1 MRERSIPR
9 SCGSSRRKWIASGWG
24 ISENNR
30 KAKYYSI
37 TKSGRKQL
45 ARETAELGADR
56 RRDRAPVEAG
66 GPGEEMTHYLRAL
79 AAKLRGL
86 LGDRRAERE
95 LDEEIETHLRLLAE
109 RYIRQ
114 GMSKA
119 EAEWAARR
127 QFGNITSLKETNRE
141 MRGIRLIDTFFQ
153 DLRYGLKML
162 RRNPGFTIV
171 AVLTLALGIGAT
183 TAIFSVVNAVLLRPL
198 PYRDPDRL
206 ALGFNA
212 RGQDFLRWR
221 DQSKAFESM
230 SAFNFGT
237 TDFTGSGEP
246 ERLAV
251 ASVSTDLFA
260 TLGVAPALGRA
271 FTPADDRE
279 GGEPV
284 VVLSDSFWRRRF
296 GSDPQVIG
304 RALTLDSSDDS
315 QPPQRRTVIGIM
327 PHGFRFLGDSDLW
340 MPLITQGWG
349 RVVPMGEGDGKVIYG
364 MAGQDNV
371 SVIARLKPGMT
382 LEAARANLSV
392 IQDRKQKEQVQ
403 IYGTNENP
411 IHLQMMERRSSGD
424 TSRLGTPAQP
434 INIPRERADGQVS
447 VIWLS
452 ESLIGKVRLQLLIL
466 FGAVLFVLLIACAN
480 VTNLLLSR
488 SVVRQ
493 KEMAIRAVAGA
504 GRLRLA
510 RQLLTE
516 SLLLSAVGGA
526 AGLLVAKWGVKLLV
540 AMSPAEIARINESGP
555 SSLLDDRVLGFTCL
569 VVLLTGVLACVFP
582 ALQASKVD
590 INETLKAQST
600 AGSARS
606 RRGGSLRALPALMI
620 AELALA
626 MVLLV
631 GAGLLIKSFLRL
643 MAVPKG
649 FNPDGVLTLTLSP
662 SRNNYPEDLRRIFY
676 FQEALARV
684 QALPGVQ
691 SAGLTGFLPL
701 TPPSTTTIGSMFVVG
716 RRPLPGTAPSM
727 AINYISLDY
736 FKTMGIQM
744 RSGRQFAATDGK
756 EAPSVVIINETI
768 ARQFFPNE
776 DPIGHRLFLP
786 NRPTIVGVV
795 GDTRNSGIDQKV
807 GYEVYIPFLQYSEP
821 ALTSTLVVRI
831 ASDQNNPAG
840 SASPSALAAMNA
852 AIQAQVRSIDPNE
865 SVFAVIKMDERLSNS
880 VAERRFQTLLL
891 SFFSVIALVIAMV
904 GIYGVISYAVSRRT
918 HEIGVRM
925 ALGAQAGDVLRM
937 VVWRGMSL
945 TLIGVTLGLAA
956 ALALTRVLKNLL
968 FEVETTD
975 PATFALIALLLIG
988 VALIA
993 SYIPARRAT
1002 KVDPLQALRH
1012 E

>member
-1 MRERSIPR
+1 
-9 SCGSSRRKWIASGWG
+9 
-24 ISENNR
+24 
-30 KAKYYSI
+30 
-37 TKSGRKQL
+37 
-45 ARETAELGADR
+45 
-56 RRDRAPVEAG
+56 
-66 GPGEEMTHYLRAL
+66 
-79 AAKLRGL
+79 
-86 LGDRRAERE
+86 
-95 LDEEIETHLRLLAE
+95 
-109 RYIRQ
+109 
-114 GMSKA
+114 
-119 EAEWAARR
+119 
-127 QFGNITSLKETNRE
+127 
-141 MRGIRLIDTFFQ
+141 
-153 DLRYGLKML
+153 
-162 RRNPGFTIV
+162 
-171 AVLTLALGIGAT
+171 
-183 TAIFSVVNAVLLRPL
+183 
-198 PYRDPDRL
+198 
-206 ALGFNA
+206 
-212 RGQDFLRWR
+212 
-221 DQSKAFESM
+221 
-230 SAFNFGT
+230 
-237 TDFTGSGEP
+237 
-246 ERLAV
+246 
-251 ASVSTDLFA
+251 
-260 TLGVAPALGRA
+260 
-271 FTPADDRE
+271 
-279 GGEPV
+279 
-284 VVLSDSFWRRRF
+284 
-296 GSDPQVIG
+296 
-304 RALTLDSSDDS
+304 
-315 QPPQRRTVIGIM
+315 
-327 PHGFRFLGDSDLW
+327 
-340 MPLITQGWG
+340 
-349 RVVPMGEGDGKVIYG
+349 
-364 MAGQDNV
+364 
-371 SVIARLKPGMT
+371 MT
-382 LEAARANLSV
+382 LEAARANLPV
-392 IQDRKQKEQVQ
+392 IRDRKQEESDIPPPV
-403 IYGTNENP
+403 IVAV
-411 IHLQMMERRSSGD
+411 RSSRD
-424 TSRLGTPAQP
+424 TSRLGAPAQP
-434 INIPRERADGQVS
+434 INVPRERADGQIS
-447 VIWLS
+447 VIWLR
-452 ESLIGKVRLQLLIL
+452 ESLIGNVRLQLLIL

-504 GRLRLA
+504 GRLRLV

-516 SLLLSAVGGA
+516 SLLLSVVGGA
-526 AGLLVAKWGVKLLV
+526 AGLLAAKWGVQLLV
-540 AMSPAEIARINESGP
+540 AMSPAEIARINESSP
-555 SSLLDDRVLGFTCL
+555 SSLLDGRVLGFTSL
-569 VVLLTGVLACVFP
+569 VVLLTGVLAGVFP

-590 INETLKAQST
+590 VNETLKDQST

-620 AELALA
+620 SELALA
-626 MVLLV
+626 LILLV
-631 GAGLLIKSFLRL
+631 GAGLMIKSFLRL
-643 MAVPKG
+643 LAVPKG
-649 FNPDGVLTLTLSP
+649 FNPEGVLTLTLSP
-662 SRNNYPEDLRRIFY
+662 SGANYPQRSPKRSFY

-691 SAGLTGFLPL
+691 SAGLTSFLPL
-701 TPPSTTTIGSMFVVG
+701 TPPSTTTIGPMFVVG

-756 EAPSVVIINETI
+756 EAPRVVIINETI

-840 SASPSALAAMNA
+840 SASPSALAALTA
-852 AIQAQVRSIDPNE
+852 AIQDKVRSIDPNE

-937 VVWRGMSL
+937 VLWRGMSL

-956 ALALTRVLKNLL
+956 AFALTRVLKNLL
-968 FEVETTD
+968 FEVSVTD
-975 PATFALIALLLIG
+975 PATFAIIPLLLVG